1 MFKDLFPIDW
11 AEFRFL
17 RPDYL
22 WLLIPVF
29 IVPLIGILAF
39 RREVR
44 WTRVIP
50 PHLRPFVI
58 SRGNDRAR
66 WFMNTAMFIALAFG
80 VLGLSGPTW
89 KKVETPGQQLETP
102 LVILLDLSQ
111 SMMATDLQPTRL
123 ERAKFKVSDLLDLNP
138 RARTALIVYSGTAH
152 TVVPLS
158 GDYEII
164 RSHLEGLSPSLM
176 PVPGSNLEA
185 ALALAD
191 SVTGVTDAPGKVL
204 LFSDDFEDS
213 HLELL
218 KQFTESTDHSVILV
232 PVNTV
237 RGSEVPAS
245 AGGGVLKDQQGN
257 PVFSSLDE
265 DMLSRLGSLEK
276 VGIHRLT
283 LDDSDMELV
292 RREVAENLAFTTE
305 PEEKKD
311 DWRDAGLLLVIPLAL
326 LLLLW
331 FRKGWVVYGIALV
344 VLSSC
349 SGAGGFSDLWFT
361 RDYQGQRLMNKGDY
375 AGSAERFMDPMHKG
389 VAFFR
394 NGDYEGAIEAFRQD
408 TTARG
413 AYNLGLAYFNNG
425 DTAAAMAAFGL
436 ATELDPEL
444 EPARQARQQL
454 GQMKGGTA
462 EVDPEDVSEAQPA
475 QKAENIEN
483 KSMEDLGGGGQ
494 EATKEDMEKVRKEE
508 TVATDIRKGKELDE
522 VPEDMGAA
530 SQQQDHSK
538 ILMRKVDDDPALFL
552 KRKFEFQ
559 VKKGNLTATS
569 DGKTW

>member
-17 RPDYL
+17 RPDCL
-22 WLLIPVF
+22 WLLIPVL
-29 IVPLIGILAF
+29 VAPLIGILTY

-58 SRGNDRAR
+58 TRGNDRAR

-80 VLGLSGPTW
+80 VFGLSGPTW
-89 KKVETPGQQLETP
+89 KKVEAPGQQLETP
-102 LVILLDLSQ
+102 LVILLDLSR
-111 SMMATDLQPTRL
+111 SMMAADLQPTRL
-123 ERAKFKVSDLLDLNP
+123 ERAKFKVSDLLELNP
-138 RARTALIVYSGTAH
+138 RARTALVVYAGTAH
-152 TVVPLS
+152 TVVPLT
-158 GDYEII
+158 GDYKII

-218 KQFTESTDHSVILV
+218 QQFTESTGHSVILV
-232 PVNTV
+232 PVNTT
-237 RGSEVPAS
+237 RGSEVPAA

-276 VGIHRLT
+276 VGIQRLT

-292 RREVAENLAFTTE
+292 SREVAENLSFFTD

-311 DWRDAGLLLVIPLAL
+311 DWRDAGLLLVVPLAV

-331 FRKGWVVYGIALV
+331 FRKGWVVFGIALIA
-344 VLSSC
+344 LSSC
-349 SGAGGFSDLWFT
+349 SGEAGFSDLWFT
-361 RDYQGQRLMNKGDY
+361 RDYQGQRLMNKGDF
-375 AGSAERFMDPMHKG
+375 AGSAERFTDPMHKG

-413 AYNLGLAYFNNG
+413 AYNLGLAYFSNG
-425 DTAAAMAAFGL
+425 DTLAAMTAFGM
-436 ATELDPEL
+436 AAELDPEM
-444 EPARQARQQL
+444 ESAREARLQL
-454 GQMKGGTA
+454 GQIKGGTSA
-462 EVDPEDVSEAQPA
+462 VDPEDASEAQPP
-475 QKAENIEN
+475 QTAENIEN
-483 KSMEDLGGGGQ
+483 KDMEDLSGGGQ
-494 EATKEDMEKVRKEE
+494 EASKEDMEKQRKEE
-508 TVATDIRKGKELDE
+508 TVATDMRKGKELDE
-522 VPEDMGAA
+522 VPEDMGTTA
-530 SQQQDHSK
+530 QQQDNSR

-552 KRKFEFQ
+552 KKKFEFQ